1 MTRTEKIVELF
12 WHRFIHLDSC
22 YPLQYKNNGGGYVLV
37 KEKLIP
43 EIILEHLRGIKTIGM
58 YGSADSTTKW
68 LCIDI
73 DTLDEIAVREVQNH
87 ASRFSIPYLTEF
99 SGKKGYHLWVF
110 FDKPYPNKVV
120 RALAN
125 QFAFNHEVFPKQDHI
140 GQGKLGN
147 LVKAPLG
154 KHQVTGN
161 WCLFLDKD
169 LRPEKDQYGVLA
181 GIQTINPI
189 QVLKERFPEI
199 YTKVCCNKPHGAVF
213 PQESSKLKI
222 PVMKDCIHN
231 AIMKGTDQGSRNEV
245 GHIIASELRRLGVQQ
260 EQAEVIMASIWNTHN
275 KPPLEQSEIRVII
288 NSAYGNG
295 EYSYGC
301 KGGSPLRSYL
311 ACVGFDDCL
320 YMKVLTDT
328 SNKQ

>member
-1 MTRTEKIVELF
+1 MTRTGKIVELF
-12 WHRFIHLDSC
+12 WSRFIHLDDC
-22 YPLQYKNNGGGYVLV
+22 YPLQYKNNGGGYVLI
-37 KEKLIP
+37 KEKLTP
-43 EIILEHLRGIKTIGM
+43 KIILEHLRGNKTIGL
-58 YGSADSTTKW
+58 YGSQDSTTKW
-68 LCIDI
+68 ICIDI

-87 ASRFSIPYLTEF
+87 ARRFNIPYLTEF

-110 FDKPYPNKVV
+110 FDKPYPNKFV
-120 RALAN
+120 RALAGK
-125 QFAFNHEVFPKQDHI
+125 FAFNHEVFPKQDYI
-140 GQGKLGN
+140 CDGKLGN

-181 GIQTINPI
+181 GIQTIDPI

-199 YTKVCCNKPHGAVF
+199 WTKMCCNKPPRAVSLK
-213 PQESSKLKI
+213 ETSNMKI

-260 EQAEVIMASIWNTHN
+260 EQAEVIMASIWNPNN

-295 EYSYGC
+295 EYTYGC
-301 KGGSPLRSYL
+301 KEGSPLRSYL
-311 ACVGFDDCL
+311 ACLGFDDCL
-320 YMKVLTDT
+320 YMKVLTGT
-328 SNKQ
+328 GNIQ